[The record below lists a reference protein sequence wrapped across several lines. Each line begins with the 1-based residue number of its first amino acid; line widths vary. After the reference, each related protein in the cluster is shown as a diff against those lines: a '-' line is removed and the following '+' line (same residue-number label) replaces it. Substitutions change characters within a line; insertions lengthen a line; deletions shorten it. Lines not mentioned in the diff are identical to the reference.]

1 MRRRHGDDHGCIRA
15 WCGQVRIRRP
25 PARRH
30 APLLLDAFPG
40 FPLEFRDDPEEQSDC
55 FGLDAHVPSA
65 AEAKRVSGCV
75 VSHPAALIGHFEAL
89 PWESRASNPDQSGVI
104 RWKHFRGP
112 EGATLDGISAGLL
125 EIPVGEGLRL
135 HQHEPAE
142 IYYVVSGVGSVV
154 VEETTAAVVPGAFAL
169 IPAMAPHKIVNTGDV
184 PLQFIWMFPT
194 DSWHDVRYD
203 YLE

>member
-1 MRRRHGDDHGCIRA
+1 MLAR
-15 WCGQVRIRRP
+15 CGQVRISQP
-25 PARRH
+25 PSRRH
-30 APLLLDAFPG
+30 ARLLLDAFAG
-40 FPLEFRDDPEEQSDC
+40 FPPRVCDDPEEQSAC
-55 FGLDAHVPSA
+55 FCRDAREASA
-65 AEAKRVSGCV
+65 TQAKRVSGCV

-142 IYYVVSGVGSVV
+142 IYYVVSGVGSIV
-154 VEETTAAVVPGAFAL
+154 VEEITAAVVAGAFAL

-194 DSWHDVRYD
+194 DSWHEVRYD